1 MRATTKYD
9 RNSIAAEQRPKYV
22 RRSKVDILLRVA
34 GHNSRPP
41 NALPAYDTAFP
52 DDVPNALWL
61 RKPGDRLRP
70 EIKELEK
77 AADLPSRLLEVTT
90 KSGHP
95 SCRPIVLF
103 CCSYTNRSTKVPR
116 GGRKR

>member
-1 MRATTKYD
+1 MED
-9 RNSIAAEQRPKYV
+9 GRNF
-22 RRSKVDILLRVA
+22 VD

-77 AADLPSRLLEVTT
+77 AADLPSRALGDDKRARSGQRLQPGSEVRGLADHTALL
-90 KSGHP
+90 
-95 SCRPIVLF
+95 SCALADQVA
-103 CCSYTNRSTKVPR
+103 
-116 GGRKR
+116 